1 MSEATLTIMRRLF
14 TDGYH
19 DLKKRLAQRLG
30 SADLAGEA
38 MHEAWIRLATVEA
51 TGAIQQ
57 PEHYLFRTALNAASD
72 RHRREGRH
80 GRTIELDK
88 ALEVADER
96 PTAEEELIARAEIKV
111 FEAIVAELP
120 PQRRAIFLAARVGN
134 VPQDVIA
141 KQMRISRRTVAREL
155 VRAHEHC
162 LSRCK
167 ELMD

>member
-1 MSEATLTIMRRLF
+1 MSEATLSIMRRLF

-19 DLKKRLAQRLG
+19 DVKRRLTQRLG

-38 MHEAWIRLATVEA
+38 MHEAWIRLATVESA
-51 TGAIQQ
+51 GAIQQ
-57 PEHYLFRTALNAASD
+57 PEHYLFRTALNAMND
-72 RHRREGRH
+72 RHRRERRH
-80 GRTIELDK
+80 SQTVELDR
-88 ALEVADER
+88 ALEIADER
-96 PTAEEELIARAEIKV
+96 PTIEEELVARAEIKA

-134 VPQDVIA
+134 VPHEVIA

-155 VRAHEHC
+155 LRAHEHC